1 MSKKA
6 KTAKKAKTKTR
17 TSALSP
23 AKMAYMKSVALSGA
37 GIRCTDPDLAKLSV
51 DELNVL
57 PHCKHETIA
66 AIHRLYIHMDIDTA
80 DPFLRTY
87 MQDAVDESKPP
98 TG

>member
-6 KTAKKAKTKTR
+6 KTAKKAKPATR
-17 TSALSP
+17 ASVLSP

-37 GIRCTDPDLAKLSV
+37 GIRCTDPDLDKLSV

-57 PHCKHETIA
+57 HLCKHEIIA

-80 DPFLRTY
+80 DPFLRKY
-87 MQDAVDESKPP
+87 MEDAINESKPRKS
-98 TG
+98 